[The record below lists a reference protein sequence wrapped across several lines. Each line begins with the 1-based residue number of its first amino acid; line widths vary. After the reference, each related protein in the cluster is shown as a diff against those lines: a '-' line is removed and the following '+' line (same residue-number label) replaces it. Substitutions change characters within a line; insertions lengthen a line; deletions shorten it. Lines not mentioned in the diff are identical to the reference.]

1 MSKKKE
7 DQPKIHLP
15 KEQSVQFSRTS
26 TDMVSYED
34 LLIAQYLEELRKTK
48 GEMRKKKDVPR
59 SPYAQRV
66 SSATEY
72 KYSKRRPMSATY
84 PARPPSGNKPKID
97 AKFIADP
104 NLWDPATP
112 RERMTIT
119 TATTTA
125 TSQQIKNRPASA
137 PAKNKGI
144 SSRPISATSNLS
156 WFYGRSTRPW
166 SGRSFGSAFSG
177 RKIKSQYKKQPLT
190 IRVVAYKNGS
200 RERFAKIAAPTMK
213 IFLECCTDRLG
224 LPFAAR
230 RVFLEGGVEIFDA
243 EDIPIDGEV
252 FVSCGENYKDPLAS
266 VKRNILISEGAK
278 WTLSGLLLPDEGRVR
293 TRKAKMSKR
302 MKKLIENNRVRIVVY
317 KNGIATEPIECVADQ
332 NNMEDFLCACTAKLN
347 LTSYAKILYDWEGNV
362 ISDLNDAPILDD
374 CFQPGSTPIRGPL
387 WVSIGE
393 AFNAIAAY
401 SYIRTM
407 RSVVISRMD
416 DAEKYK
422 GELQCALD
430 GNKDKITMT
439 VILSMKKEEIEA
451 HIEKAEAE
459 IENLNE
465 TKQDLQ
471 AKLENIQ
478 QLQQREKNEGS
489 NFTMGHIKEFK
500 FDHRLVGRK
509 GLRLKVYENG
519 IVEGGMDFYFNLS
532 GAMKGIEGG
541 HDAKQKILQRLLDDL
556 SSNRLLANPVRP
568 KILPVAS
575 NIYDQYGNDI
585 KDVFTLEY
593 DQEIWVSFGEPF
605 INPFTWMLQIQFD
618 EAECYDMG
626 DKTLCIRKQLMTD
639 SIHEYSDYNL
649 QNEWDVHIGFPP
661 TYPAKSNEYEKA
673 RAVDLASS
681 SEVDSR
687 SHYLQSKKKEDFA
700 LYPELVV
707 NHKLKKGQK
716 DFWPMETQSWI
727 ISKKGTIYAKCCPQ
741 LCLTV
746 SDTRVDV
753 PWSGKNSPLNG
764 FVVTVQKKMSANT
777 YQQWRFNPNGTLTCM
792 AYENL
797 LLTYLQH
804 KFGDEEG
811 YMAPDGVKPGQ
822 RIYLVLA
829 DPLQKKEKLY
839 QRFALKQERFE
850 NLGQWKYSDATNPE
864 FNKLAYSWPCRRDGT
879 LNEDY
884 DWPMEAF
891 IVPNAPPVHKPR
903 KEQQSG
909 MPLRLMAIKNGE
921 RDYRFMSPVV
931 GPDLT
936 NMMKDLHKE
945 KDKSK
950 TKSKITQEKDVPV
963 SNSDIVENDIH
974 IHCENMTVRQLE
986 FTMFL
991 DHSTSVLNLPFAA
1004 RRLFDNK
1011 GNEHFSLVNLKR
1023 DDLVYISC
1031 GESWIDPKLS
1041 KEEQQKRF
1049 LLSQLSQDVA
1059 KIRQYCALRNPEKY
1073 VLEIEGN
1080 LVPTTRIIVN
1090 RQWSKDEEEK
1100 EILVTTDTQS
1110 VKSSKQL
1117 SSKGFEE
1124 EEEDLTAHD
1133 RAHRLADQRLNNLKW
1148 PWERLVNTGNDDDDD
1163 DPEAHKYT
1171 DKEMYERYKFGDQSE
1186 RIYSFCNHK
1195 PASVPKISR
1204 DTLQRF
1210 KFEDG
1215 YISCAANRELVL
1227 GLMEQEG
1234 RVRQVLLV
1242 KRKPDDINQR
1252 WVMKENGEIRSKH
1265 SNQTCLTVS
1274 MPNNEPFSEDE
1285 EGRPLTFS
1293 GCPVTLQARKTN
1305 KYGKA
1310 HQRWHYD
1317 AETGFI
1323 HSFYADPYDKEI
1335 TAANKADVCTFSI
1348 AGQDNIDQPGYV
1360 AEIPLST
1367 GDKQCREYLVCTSC
1381 ARAMR
1386 GRYKINKLQNNVQFS
1401 CSMGEAKK
1409 LKLQQIG
1416 SFKVLNGKVD
1426 LSTHEALLSLQDWEH
1441 KLRTLRDETNVR
1453 TIAKE
1458 ISAAKSVKTV
1468 KILAYKNGEGR
1479 LRPGELICGST
1490 IEGILDQCTYR
1501 LGLNSA
1507 ARRIYTEDGTMVME
1521 IEDLIDWAVDNYK
1534 TLMAEYLQGKDA
1546 KVDDL
1551 ELEHEPEKQEQETE
1565 KLDEQG
1571 KNLRERGEG
1580 EGQDSQEEV
1589 QQDKDSAE
1597 VDQQEANKLAKEREM
1612 VLSQIQIPGTDTI
1625 LRYPIEVW
1633 ISSGKDFVAPEIVE
1647 SKIENRRKK
1656 RVFRSAVSLELDI
1669 EKHILRQMKARRYEE
1684 MDPGEL
1690 KPTRSSRQPVVIEG
1704 NWQEP
1709 SVEEQLKHDTVH
1721 KLETHL
1727 AEVKKNQKEP
1737 TKTIGTSGRLYKQ
1750 PDTKRVMVYPNGE
1763 SLERAVYVWGNTL
1776 EEILDNST
1784 AKLGM
1789 WQKARLIYTM
1799 EGKLVTKFQ
1808 DINKDELLC
1817 VSGGKPFTKPQG
1829 YRDVI
1834 EIKANWTRAR
1844 KEYGPSATDF
1854 TVDAP
1859 VNPKVNVDPFG
1870 PPALTMPPEE
1880 TAK

>member
-7 DQPKIHLP
+7 DPPKIHLP
-15 KEQSVQFSRTS
+15 KEQSVQFSRTN

-125 TSQQIKNRPASA
+125 TRQQIKNRPASA
-137 PAKNKGI
+137 PAKNKGLN
-144 SSRPISATSNLS
+144 SRPMSATSNLS

-177 RKIKSQYKKQPLT
+177 RKIKSQYKKQPLI

-200 RERFAKIAAPTMK
+200 RESFAKIAAPTMK

-230 RVFLEGGVEIFDA
+230 RVFFEGGDEIFDA

-416 DAEKYK
+416 DAGKYK

-430 GNKDKITMT
+430 GNKEKITMT

-639 SIHEYSDYNL
+639 SLHDYTDYNM

-673 RAVDLASS
+673 RAVDLAGS

-727 ISKKGTIYAKCCPQ
+727 ISKKGNIYAKCCPQ

-746 SDTRVDV
+746 SDTRVDI

-864 FNKLAYSWPCRRDGT
+864 FNKLAYSWPCRRDGS

-936 NMMKDLHKE
+936 NMMKDLHKD

-1031 GESWIDPKLS
+1031 GETWVDPKLS

-1148 PWERLVNTGNDDDDD
+1148 PWERLVNAGNDDDDD

-1171 DKEMYERYKFGDQSE
+1171 DKEMYERY
-1186 RIYSFCNHK
+1186 K

-1234 RVRQVLLV
+1234 RVSQVLLV

-1305 KYGKA
+1305 RYGKA

-1458 ISAAKSVKTV
+1458 ISAAKAVKTV

-1534 TLMAEYLQGKDA
+1534 TLMAEYLQGKDT

-1551 ELEHEPEKQEQETE
+1551 ELEQETEKQEQETE

-1612 VLSQIQIPGTDTI
+1612 VLSQIQIPGTETI

-1690 KPTRSSRQPVVIEG
+1690 KPTRSSKQPVVIEG

-1727 AEVKKNQKEP
+1727 AEVKKNQKET

-1763 SLERAVYVWGNTL
+1763 SLERAVYVWGNTI
-1776 EEILDNST
+1776 EELLDNST

-1789 WQKARLIYTM
+1789 WQKARFIYTM
-1799 EGKLVTKFQ
+1799 EGKLVTKFN

-1859 VNPKVNVDPFG
+1859 LNPKVNVDPFG

-1880 TAK
+1880 TAN

>member
-1 MSKKKE
+1 MSKKK
-7 DQPKIHLP
+7 DDRPSIQVS
-15 KEQSVQFSRTS
+15 KEGGSTVQFSRTA

-48 GEMRKKKDVPR
+48 GEMRKKKDVPK

-66 SSATEY
+66 SSGEY
-72 KYSKRRPMSATY
+72 IYTKRRPMSATL
-84 PARPPSGNKPKID
+84 PGRPPSGHKQDKPKID

-112 RERMTIT
+112 RDKT
-119 TATTTA
+119 TVTTT
-125 TSQQIKNRPASA
+125 TTTTTQTKMKDRPYSA
-137 PAKNKGI
+137 PVKRKGFN
-144 SSRPISATSNLS
+144 RPISATSNLS

-190 IRVVAYKNGS
+190 IRVLAFKNGS
-200 RERFAKIAAPTMK
+200 KEKCARMAAPTMK
-213 IFLECCTDRLG
+213 IFLEMCTDRLQ

-230 RVFLEGGVEIFDA
+230 RVFLEGGVEIFDP
-243 EDIPIDGEV
+243 EDIPLDGEV
-252 FVSCGENYKDPLAS
+252 YVSCGENYKDPLAT
-266 VKRNILISEGAK
+266 VKRNILITEGAK
-278 WTLSGLLLPDEGRVR
+278 WTLSGLLLPEEGRLR

-317 KNGIATEPIECVADQ
+317 KNGIATEPVEVVADL
-332 NNMEDFLCACTAKLN
+332 NNLEDFLTACTAKLS
-347 LTSYAKILYDWEGNV
+347 LTSYAKILYDWEGRE
-362 ISDLNDAPILDD
+362 ITDLNDAPILDD

-393 AFNAIAAY
+393 AFNAIAAF
-401 SYIRTM
+401 SYIKTM
-407 RSVVISRMD
+407 ISVVKSRIV
-416 DAEKYK
+416 DAGKYRS
-422 GELQCALD
+422 ELQEALD
-430 GNKDKITMT
+430 GNRDKITMT
-439 VILSMKKEEIEA
+439 VILSMKKSEIEA
-451 HIEKAEAE
+451 HLEKAEAE

-465 TKQDLQ
+465 TKRDLKE
-471 AKLENIQ
+471 KLQNIEE
-478 QLQQREKNEGS
+478 LQKREKAEGS

-509 GLRLKVYENG
+509 GLRLKVFENG
-519 IVEGGMDFYFNLS
+519 VTEGSIDFYFNLS
-532 GAMKGIEGG
+532 GAAKGIESG
-541 HDAKQKILQRLLDDL
+541 HDAKERIRQRLLDDL
-556 SSNRLLANPVRP
+556 SSNRLLSNPIRP
-568 KILPVAS
+568 KILPVAT
-575 NIYDQYGNDI
+575 NIYDKYGKDI
-585 KDVFTLEY
+585 RDVYTLEY

-605 INPFTWMLQIQFD
+605 INPFTYMLQVLFD

-626 DKTLCIRKQLMTD
+626 DKTLCIRKQLM
-639 SIHEYSDYNL
+639 SDAVKMDYDPYNL
-649 QNEWDVHIGFPP
+649 QNDWEAHIGFPP
-661 TYPAKSNEYEKA
+661 TYPAKTNEYEKE
-673 RAVDLASS
+673 RAADQAASS
-681 SEVDSR
+681 EIDSR
-687 SHYLQSKKKEDFA
+687 WHFLQSKKKEDFV
-700 LYPELVV
+700 LYPELIV
-707 NHKLKKGQK
+707 NHKLKKGTK
-716 DFWPMETQSWI
+716 DFWPLETQTWV
-727 ISKKGTIYAKCCPQ
+727 ISKKGYIYCKSCPQ

-753 PWSGKNSPLNG
+753 PWSGKDSPLNG
-764 FVVTVQKKMSANT
+764 FVVNVQKKMSANA
-777 YQQWRFNPNGTLTCM
+777 YQQWRFNPKGTMTCM

-797 LLTYLQH
+797 LLTYIQY

-811 YMAPDGVKPGQ
+811 YTAPEGVKPGH
-822 RIYLVLA
+822 RVYLVLA
-829 DPLQKKEKLY
+829 DPLGKKEAVY
-839 QRFALKQERFE
+839 QRFALKQERFD
-850 NLGQWKYSDATNPE
+850 NLGQWKFCDATNQE
-864 FNKLAYSWPCRRDGT
+864 FNKLAYSWPCKKDGS

-891 IVPNAPPVHKPR
+891 IVTNAPPVHKE
-903 KEQQSG
+903 KKDKQSD

-921 RDYRFMSPVV
+921 RDYRFMSHVV

-950 TKSKITQEKDVPV
+950 RKSKISDDKDVPIA
-963 SNSDIVENDIH
+963 NSDIVESDIH

-991 DHSTSVLNLPFAA
+991 DHSTSILNLPFAA
-1004 RRLFDNK
+1004 RRLFDAK

-1049 LLSQLSQDVA
+1049 LLSQLSQDIS

-1080 LVPTTRIIVN
+1080 LVPNTRIIVN
-1090 RQWSKDEEEK
+1090 RQWSRDEEEK
-1100 EILVTTDTQS
+1100 EVIIVTDSQS
-1110 VKSSKQL
+1110 VRSSKQM

-1124 EEEDLTAHD
+1124 EEEDNLTSHD
-1133 RAHRLADQRLNNLKW
+1133 RAHRLAEQRLNNLKW
-1148 PWERLVNTGNDDDDD
+1148 PWERLINTGNDNEDE
-1163 DPEAHKYT
+1163 DPEAQKYT
-1171 DKEMYERYKFGDQSE
+1171 DKEMYEKYKPTP
-1186 RIYSFCNHK
+1186 I
-1195 PASVPKISR
+1195 PKISR

-1210 KFEDG
+1210 VFEDG
-1215 YISCAANRELVL
+1215 YIACSANRSLVL
-1227 GLMEQEG
+1227 GLLEQEG
-1234 RVRQVLLV
+1234 RVSQVLLV

-1252 WVMKENGEIRSKH
+1252 WIMKENGEIRSKH

-1285 EGRPLTFS
+1285 QGRPLTFS
-1293 GCPVTLQARKTN
+1293 ECPVTLQARKNN

-1323 HSFYADPYDKEI
+1323 HAFYADPYDKEI
-1335 TAANKADVCTFSI
+1335 TAANKADVCTYSI

-1360 AEIPLST
+1360 AEIPISAN
-1367 GDKQCREYLVCTSC
+1367 DKRCREYLVCTSC

-1386 GRYKINKLQNNVQFS
+1386 GRYKIQKIQTNVEFS
-1401 CSMGEAKK
+1401 CAMGEAKK

-1426 LSTHEALLSLQDWEH
+1426 LSTHEAQLTLQDWEH
-1441 KLRTLRDETNVR
+1441 KLRNLREETNVR

-1458 ISAAKSVKTV
+1458 ISAAKTVRTV

-1507 ARRIYTEDGTMVME
+1507 ARRIFTEDGTMIME
-1521 IEDLIDWAVDNYK
+1521 IEDLIDWAVENYK

-1546 KVDDL
+1546 KVEDYED
-1551 ELEHEPEKQEQETE
+1551 EQQTDNQDVNN
-1565 KLDEQG
+1565 LQNNQPEQG
-1571 KNLRERGEG
+1571 KNMVERGEG
-1580 EGQDSQEEV
+1580 EGQDSPEDG
-1589 QQDKDSAE
+1589 QDRDNAE
-1597 VDQQEANKLAKEREM
+1597 VDQQEATKLAKERDM
-1612 VLSQIQIPGTDTI
+1612 LLSQVQVPAVETI

-1633 ISSGKDFVAPEIVE
+1633 VSSGKEFVPPEIVE

-1656 RVFRSAVSLELDI
+1656 RAFRSAVSLELDM
-1669 EKHILRQMKARRYEE
+1669 EKHILRQMKARRFDE

-1690 KPTRSSRQPVVIEG
+1690 KPTRSSKQPVIIEG

-1709 SVEEQLKHDTVH
+1709 TVEEQLKHDTVH

-1737 TKTIGTSGRLYKQ
+1737 NKTLGIDTAGRLYKQ

-1763 SLERAVYVWGNTL
+1763 SLERALYIWGGSLDELLDCATL
-1776 EEILDNST
+1776 
-1784 AKLGM
+1784 KLGM
-1789 WQKARLIYTM
+1789 WQKARLMYTM
-1799 EGKLVTKFQ
+1799 EGKLITKFE
-1808 DINKDELLC
+1808 DIHRDELVC

-1829 YRDVI
+1829 SRDVI

-1854 TVDAP
+1854 TVA
-1859 VNPKVNVDPFG
+1859 VETNPKVNVDPFG
-1870 PPALTMPPEE
+1870 PPALTLPPEE
-1880 TAK
+1880 TKTK

>member
-7 DQPKIHLP
+7 EQPRIHVP
-15 KEQSVQFSRTS
+15 KEGGSSVQFSKTS

-48 GEMRKKKDVPR
+48 GEMRKKKDVPM

-66 SSATEY
+66 SSNREY
-72 KYSKRRPMSATY
+72 GYSNRRAMSATY
-84 PARPPSGNKPKID
+84 PARPPSGNKQDKPKID

-112 RERMTIT
+112 RDKMTV
-119 TATTTA
+119 TTT
-125 TSQQIKNRPASA
+125 TTTQTQIKGRPASA
-137 PAKNKGI
+137 PVKRKGFN
-144 SSRPISATSNLS
+144 RPMSATSNLS

-166 SGRSFGSAFSG
+166 SGRSFGSTYGG
-177 RKIKSQYKKQPLT
+177 RKIKSQYKKQPLI
-190 IRVVAYKNGS
+190 IRVVAFKNGNK
-200 RERFAKIAAPTMK
+200 EQFARMAAPTLK
-213 IFLECCTDRLG
+213 IFLEMCTDRLQ

-230 RVFLEGGVEIFDA
+230 RIFLEGGVEIFDA

-252 FVSCGENYKDPLAS
+252 YVSCGENYKDPLAN
-266 VKRNILISEGAK
+266 VKRSIIISEGAK
-278 WTLSGLLLPDEGRVR
+278 WTLSGLLLPEEGRLR

-317 KNGIATEPIECVADQ
+317 KNGIVTEPVEVVADL
-332 NNMEDFLCACTAKLN
+332 NNLEDFLCACTAKLS
-347 LTSYAKILYDWEGNV
+347 LTTYAKILYDWEGRE
-362 ISDLNDAPILDD
+362 ISNLHDAPILDD

-407 RSVVISRMD
+407 RSVVISRID
-416 DAEKYK
+416 DADKYRS
-422 GELQCALD
+422 ELQCALE
-430 GNKDKITMT
+430 GNKDNITMT
-439 VILSMKKEEIEA
+439 IILSMKKSEIEA
-451 HIEKAEAE
+451 HVDKAETE
-459 IENLNE
+459 IEHLKE
-465 TKQDLQ
+465 TKLDLEQ
-471 AKLENIQ
+471 KLKNIQ
-478 QLQQREKNEGS
+478 ELQKKEKEEGS
-489 NFTMGHIKEFK
+489 NFTMGHIKEFT

-519 IVEGGMDFYFNLS
+519 VVEGGIDFYFNLS

-541 HDAKQKILQRLLDDL
+541 HDAKEKVRLRLLDDL
-556 SSNRLLANPVRP
+556 SSNRLLSNPIQP
-568 KILPVAS
+568 KILPVAT

-593 DQEIWVSFGEPF
+593 DQEIWVAFGEPF
-605 INPFTWMLQIQFD
+605 MNPFTWMLQVQFD

-626 DKTLCIRKQLMTD
+626 DRTLCIRKQLMTD
-639 SIHEYSDYNL
+639 AVKYYDSYNL
-649 QNEWDVHIGFPP
+649 QHEWEAHIGFPP
-661 TYPAKSNEYEKA
+661 TYPQKTNEYEKA
-673 RAVDLASS
+673 RADEQASTA
-681 SEVDSR
+681 EVDTR
-687 SHYLQSKKKEDFA
+687 WHFLQSKKKQDFA
-700 LYPELVV
+700 LYPELIV

-716 DFWPMETQSWI
+716 DFWPLETQTWM
-727 ISKKGTIYAKCCPQ
+727 ISKRGYIYSKCCPH

-753 PWSGKNSPLNG
+753 PWTGKNSPLNG
-764 FVVTVQKKMSANT
+764 FVVSLQKKMSANA
-777 YQQWRFNPNGTLTCM
+777 YQQWKFNPNGTMTCM

-804 KFGDEEG
+804 KYGDEEG
-811 YMAPDGVKPGQ
+811 YMAPDGVKPGH

-829 DPLQKKEKLY
+829 DPLKKKEAVY
-839 QRFALKQERFE
+839 QRFAFKQEKFE
-850 NLGQWKYSDATNPE
+850 NLGQWKYCDATNPE
-864 FNKLAYSWPCRRDGT
+864 FNKLAYSWPCRKDGT

-884 DWPMEAF
+884 DWPMEAY
-891 IVPNAPPVHKPR
+891 IVTNAPPVHKER
-903 KEQQSG
+903 KEKQSG

-936 NMMKDLHKE
+936 NMMKDLNKT

-950 TKSKITQEKDVPV
+950 RKSKITEEKDMPI

-991 DHSTSVLNLPFAA
+991 DHSTSMLDLPFAA
-1004 RRLFDNK
+1004 RRLFDAK

-1080 LVPTTRIIVN
+1080 LVPNTKMIVN
-1090 RQWSKDEEEK
+1090 RQWSRDEEDK
-1100 EILVTTDTQS
+1100 DIIIVTDTQS
-1110 VKSSKQL
+1110 VKSSKHS
-1117 SSKGFEE
+1117 SSKDFEE
-1124 EEEDLTAHD
+1124 EEEDNLTAHD
-1133 RAHRLADQRLNNLKW
+1133 RAHRLAEQRLNNLKW
-1148 PWERLVNTGNDDDDD
+1148 PWERLVNTGNDNDDD
-1163 DPEAHKYT
+1163 DPEAQKYT
-1171 DKEMYERYKFGDQSE
+1171 DKEMYEKY
-1186 RIYSFCNHK
+1186 K
-1195 PASVPKISR
+1195 PATIPKISR

-1210 KFEDG
+1210 VFEDG
-1215 YISCAANRELVL
+1215 YIACSANRGLVL
-1227 GLMEQEG
+1227 GLLEQEG
-1234 RVRQVLLV
+1234 RVSQVLLV
-1242 KRKPDDINQR
+1242 KRRPDDINQR
-1252 WVMKENGEIRSKH
+1252 WIMKENGEIRSKH

-1285 EGRPLTFS
+1285 QGRPLTFS
-1293 GCPVTLQARKTN
+1293 DCSVTLQARKTN

-1323 HSFYADPYDKEI
+1323 HAFYADPYDKEI

-1348 AGQDNIDQPGYV
+1348 SGQDKIDQPGYV
-1360 AEIPLST
+1360 AEIPISA
-1367 GDKQCREYLVCTSC
+1367 GDKRCREYLVCTSC

-1386 GRYKINKLQNNVQFS
+1386 GRYKIQKLQTNIEFS

-1426 LSTHEALLSLQDWEH
+1426 LSTHEAQLSLQDWEH
-1441 KLRTLRDETNVR
+1441 KLRNLREETNVR

-1458 ISAAKSVKTV
+1458 ISAAQTVRTV

-1490 IEGILDQCTYR
+1490 IEGVLDQCTYR

-1507 ARRIYTEDGTMVME
+1507 ARRIYTEDGTMILE
-1521 IEDLIDWAVDNYK
+1521 IEDLIDWAVENYK
-1534 TLMAEYLQGKDA
+1534 TLMAEFLQGKDA
-1546 KVDDL
+1546 KVEDL
-1551 ELEHEPEKQEQETE
+1551 EEEQQTE
-1565 KLDEQG
+1565 KGEKPGEQD
-1571 KNLRERGEG
+1571 KTLRERGEG
-1580 EGQDSQEEV
+1580 EGQDSPEDGQ
-1589 QQDKDSAE
+1589 QDQDKDHAE
-1597 VDQQEANKLAKEREM
+1597 VDQQEATKLAKEREM
-1612 VLSQIQIPGTDTI
+1612 VLSQIQVPGVETI

-1633 ISSGKDFVAPEIVE
+1633 VSSGKEFVAPEIVE

-1656 RVFRSAVSLELDI
+1656 RAFRSAVSLELDM
-1669 EKHILRQMKARRYEE
+1669 EKHILRQMKARRFEE

-1690 KPTRSSRQPVVIEG
+1690 KPTRNSQHPVIIEG

-1709 SVEEQLKHDTVH
+1709 TVEEQLKHDTVH

-1727 AEVKKNQKEP
+1727 AEVKKNQTEKR
-1737 TKTIGTSGRLYKQ
+1737 KTMSIVTSGRLYKQ

-1799 EGKLVTKFQ
+1799 EGKLITKFEA
-1808 DINKDELLC
+1808 INRDELLC

-1829 YRDVI
+1829 CREDI

-1859 VNPKVNVDPFG
+1859 DNPKVNVDPFG